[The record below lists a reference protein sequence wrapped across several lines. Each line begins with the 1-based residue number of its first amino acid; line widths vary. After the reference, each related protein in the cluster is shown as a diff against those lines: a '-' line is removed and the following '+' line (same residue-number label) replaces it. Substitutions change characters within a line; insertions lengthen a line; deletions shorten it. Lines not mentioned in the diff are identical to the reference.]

1 MSISSRLT
9 PLLAMAAA
17 LSGCGSSID
26 SSQSATS
33 GNADVNITVPA
44 APTAL
49 SGQAFADKAA
59 ASDAFEVASAT
70 LALGKSPSRFIKAYA
85 EQIID
90 AHTKSTATLKAAA
103 AEANLT
109 PVAALPAVLQARLD
123 ALTPLT
129 GAAFEKTY
137 AAQQIAVH
145 EAMLGILQ
153 DYGASGDVSS
163 LRTFANDAVP
173 AVEHHLEMA
182 RDLHP

>member
-1 MSISSRLT
+1 MHTSLRLT

-17 LSGCGSSID
+17 LFGCD
-26 SSQSATS
+26 SSGNSSTASS
-33 GNADVNITVPA
+33 GNASVNIAAPA
-44 APTAL
+44 AAAVLT
-49 SGQAFADKAA
+49 GQAFADKAA
-59 ASDAFEVASAT
+59 ASDAFEVASAN
-70 LALGKSPSRFIKAYA
+70 LALEKSPSRFIKAYA

-109 PVAALPAVLQARLD
+109 PVVTLPAVLQARLD
-123 ALTPLT
+123 ALAPLT
-129 GAAFEKTY
+129 GAAFEKAY

-145 EAMLGILQ
+145 EAMLGMLE

-182 RDLHP
+182 RDLQP